1 MLSRKQIERA
11 ERTAEM
17 LGQKQLL
24 TQFRRMDEYDHQ
36 RKLVDSLV
44 DNTDHDLKMAQ
55 LRLTEYGRQARKFEK
70 YRQEA
75 VAFLIREGLVK
86 ADPAWLAAETYQKPK
101 DLKRVPNTV
110 KKFTKRQME
119 LAMASLDKPKPAVD
133 YGA

>member
-86 ADPAWLAAETYQKPK
+86 ADPAWLAAETYEKPK

>member
-86 ADPAWLAAETYQKPK
+86 ADPAWLAAETYEKPK
-101 DLKRVPNTV
+101 DLKRIPNTV
-110 KKFTKRQME
+110 KKFTERQME
-119 LAMASLDKPKPAVD
+119 LAMASLDKPKPAVE